1 MDKDSDTDS
10 QHGTW
15 GGSSLSSGIS
25 SSSSSVI
32 TNPRSRLSSAAL
44 TAITSTVAPS
54 RSTLDLGEAV
64 PPMGSLAPATSI
76 LDDQSSVENIHHS
89 LVNTASVLVLLVA
102 ITAIMYPTAEN
113 LVDSLTALTDAN
125 PSGIPKEFL
134 SVIVL
139 PVLSNGAE
147 LSTAVYAGFK
157 GKFDLVLGVAV
168 GSCIQITLFVIPLL
182 VCVAWGMGEPL
193 SLLFDPLETTCFFL
207 TVILVKIVIE
217 DGRTHW
223 LNGLTLV
230 CPVGDNILALSHQ
243 PHGSLG
249 W

>member
-1 MDKDSDTDS
+1 
-10 QHGTW
+10 
-15 GGSSLSSGIS
+15 
-25 SSSSSVI
+25 
-32 TNPRSRLSSAAL
+32 
-44 TAITSTVAPS
+44 
-54 RSTLDLGEAV
+54 
-64 PPMGSLAPATSI
+64 MGSLAPATSI